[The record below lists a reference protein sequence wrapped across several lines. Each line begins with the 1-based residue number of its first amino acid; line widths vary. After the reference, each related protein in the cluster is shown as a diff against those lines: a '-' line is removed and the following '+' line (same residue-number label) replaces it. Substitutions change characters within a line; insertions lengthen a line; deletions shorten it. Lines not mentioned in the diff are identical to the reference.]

1 MSHKCPSCQRVLY
14 NRRLAQCGF
23 CGAAIPE
30 SLRFTAEE
38 EAALK
43 REEADLDQRR
53 KDRQRAADIKE
64 EQREQK
70 RRADEIKAAL
80 HGGF

>member
-1 MSHKCPSCQRVLY
+1 VLY

-30 SLRFTAEE
+30 SLRFTTEE
-38 EAALK
+38 IAALDREAA
-43 REEADLDQRR
+43 ELDERR
-53 KDRQRAADIKE
+53 KQRQRAADIKE
-64 EQREQK
+64 EEREQK
-70 RRADEIKAAL
+70 RRADEIKAFL